1 MKCEVVQLNNIL
13 VGEIPIN
20 SDQVDVSYL
29 LYLTFI
35 KRNYDILILIMIIHC
50 IVTACQKYK
59 MTVIVMPVRSNFV
72 LFDNDG

>member
-1 MKCEVVQLNNIL
+1 MKCEVVQLNIL

-35 KRNYDILILIMIIHC
+35 KRNYDILIIIMIIHG

-72 LFDNDG
+72 LFYNDG